1 MAYYDFVV
9 KREYSFIRN
18 VFDKEDLTPPIVML
32 EKYYSSFSLFVQVV
46 KLLISHHS
54 EEKDI
59 DYIGHSCV
67 ADFIEENDI
76 ESF

>member
-1 MAYYDFVV
+1 
-9 KREYSFIRN
+9 
-18 VFDKEDLTPPIVML
+18 ML
-32 EKYYSSFSLFVQVV
+32 EKYFSSFSLFVQVV

-54 EEKDI
+54 EERDI
-59 DYIGHSCV
+59 EDIGHSCV

>member
-32 EKYYSSFSLFVQVV
+32 EKYYSCSRYLYRS
-46 KLLISHHS
+46 
-54 EEKDI
+54 
-59 DYIGHSCV
+59 
-67 ADFIEENDI
+67 
-76 ESF
+76 